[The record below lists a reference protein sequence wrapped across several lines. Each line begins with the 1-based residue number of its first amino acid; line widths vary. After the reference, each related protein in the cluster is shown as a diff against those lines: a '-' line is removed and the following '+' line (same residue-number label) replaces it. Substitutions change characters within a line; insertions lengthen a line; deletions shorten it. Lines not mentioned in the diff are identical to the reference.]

1 VQLLIA
7 NLATTPDTVGA
18 SISKYTYNPEGA
30 SGLICMSIHLCLYI
44 FMYIYIC
51 YELVQLLIAN
61 LATIT
66 DTVGAS
72 ISKYTYN
79 PEGA

>member
-1 VQLLIA
+1 
-7 NLATTPDTVGA
+7 
-18 SISKYTYNPEGA
+18 
-30 SGLICMSIHLCLYI
+30 
-44 FMYIYIC
+44 MYIYIC